1 MLRNCKQFNGKCGCN
16 FCEHEGVAVS
26 HNRGPPTRYYPQRGE
41 QAQRT
46 SERQAEYAARA
57 AVLSEAVQGVKGI
70 SIIDVLPTFDTVKG
84 FTPEYMHSV
93 CQGVIRQISNLWL
106 DSGNHEEDFYLG
118 RKVQRID
125 QRLLG
130 ISPPSE
136 ITRAPRTLKDRT
148 FWKASEWRAFMLY
161 SLIVLHGILPA
172 VYLKHFFLLVFGVY
186 TLLGD
191 NIEDDMS
198 SVIPLD

>member
-1 MLRNCKQFNGKCGCN
+1 M
-16 FCEHEGVAVS
+16 
-26 HNRGPPTRYYPQRGE
+26 
-41 QAQRT
+41 
-46 SERQAEYAARA
+46 
-57 AVLSEAVQGVKGI
+57 QGVKGI

-84 FTPEYMHSV
+84 FTPEYMHSM
-93 CQGVIRQISNLWL
+93 CQGVIRQICNLWL

-125 QRLLG
+125 QRLLT

-136 ITRAPRTLKDRT
+136 ITRAPRTLKDRN
-148 FWKASEWRAFMLY
+148 
-161 SLIVLHGILPA
+161 GILPA

-191 NIEDDMS
+191 NIEDDMLLYAHAS
-198 SVIPLD
+198 LMKFV